1 MNNLTLDANR
11 AAWPTNWDALFER
24 SAPLI
29 IEIGFGGGHFLV
41 DLAEKRPFV
50 NILGIEIANPSI
62 VRGKRKVKVAGVQNV
77 RLTQA
82 DAKYVLWAL
91 CQPKSISEL
100 FINFPDPWRKER
112 HYHRRIISDD
122 FLALAASRLVD
133 GGRLNIATDHA
144 DYAVWITERLER
156 TPYFNSRHASTFVT
170 GDAHRIHT
178 KYEKQAIEV
187 GRTCHYYHWQRNETA
202 APSFATPEEYPMPHV
217 ILNTPL
223 SLQAI
228 AEQFPD
234 KIETNDAET
243 AVRATFLDIFHSHH
257 YDALLVETFIHDAL
271 IQQHVALAI
280 RRRDDGDSIISLHE
294 IGFPRPTLGV
304 KFGIGQLAKW
314 VIGLHPDGVIKT
326 DNLGLGELQ
335 VKAEPVEAVAA
346 KITPPLPSTSDTVYP
361 RSGDG

>member
-1 MNNLTLDANR
+1 MNTFTLDANR
-11 AAWPTNWDALFER
+11 AAWPTDWDALFGR

-41 DLAEKRPFV
+41 DLAGKRPLA

-91 CQPKSISEL
+91 CPPKSISEL

-112 HYHRRIISDD
+112 HYHRRIISDN

-144 DYAVWITERLER
+144 DYALWITERLER
-156 TPYFNSRHASTFVT
+156 TPYFRSRHASTFVT
-170 GDAHRIHT
+170 GDGYRINT
-178 KYEKQAIEV
+178 KYERQAIEV
-187 GRTCHYYHWQRNETA
+187 GRVCHYYHWERNETIA
-202 APSFATPEEYPMPHV
+202 APFDPPKEYPMPHV

-223 SLQAI
+223 SLTEI
-228 AEQFPD
+228 GERFTD
-234 KIETNDAET
+234 KIETADAKT
-243 AVRATFLDIFHSHH
+243 AVRATFLDILHSTR
-257 YDALLVETFIHDAL
+257 YDAMLVETFVHDAL
-271 IQQHVALAI
+271 IQQHVALAV
-280 RRRDDGDSIISLHE
+280 RRRDDGDSIVSLHE

-314 VIGLHPDGVIKT
+314 IVGLHPDGVIKS
-326 DNLGLGELQ
+326 DNLGRGAGEQ
-335 VKAEPVEAVAA
+335 GSIV
-346 KITPPLPSTSDTVYP
+346 D
-361 RSGDG
+361 D